1 MFFFTKEKYPQLH
14 WKFKQIQGSEVT
26 GYQVKL
32 KKNKILFNRGGN
44 ISNCFYSSMTFIRNF
59 LLHHSCLKGSIWLQ
73 AESSLHLKV
82 SLNNAQ
88 NKY

>member
-32 KKNKILFNRGGN
+32 KKK
-44 ISNCFYSSMTFIRNF
+44 
-59 LLHHSCLKGSIWLQ
+59 
-73 AESSLHLKV
+73 
-82 SLNNAQ
+82 Q
-88 NKY
+88 NPFQQRR